1 MRTPTGNAEGSNRTK
16 GRRNVQSHTLTPQNQ
31 VGVLLQETADHTADT
46 MYETDN

>member
-16 GRRNVQSHTLTPQNQ
+16 GRRNEQSHTPTPQNQ
-31 VGVLLQETADHTADT
+31 VGKTADDTTDT